1 MIKIKTKF
9 KIFFFLCIIA
19 FFCGLMMTLLFDN
32 IILEITGVFV
42 CVVSP
47 TGILLSAV
55 AMNMYD
61 YDENK
66 EK

>member
-1 MIKIKTKF
+1 
-9 KIFFFLCIIA
+9 
-19 FFCGLMMTLLFDN
+19 MTLLFDN